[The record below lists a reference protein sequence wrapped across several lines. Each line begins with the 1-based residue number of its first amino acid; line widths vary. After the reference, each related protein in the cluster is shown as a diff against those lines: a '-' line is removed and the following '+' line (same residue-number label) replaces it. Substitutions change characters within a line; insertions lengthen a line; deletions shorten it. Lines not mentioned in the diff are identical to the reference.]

1 MPRKR
6 EKGTRAPNG
15 ASTIYKG
22 KDGYW
27 HGRVTV
33 GVRDDGKPDR
43 RHIKRVKEA
52 DVTRAVREL
61 EKLRD
66 RGQMRKPGQP
76 WTVEQWLTHWLDTIA
91 APSVRYKTLAYYRTA
106 IVKYLVPGIGAHK
119 VDRLEPEH
127 IEKLYARLRRDG
139 AQPATLQQ
147 IHRTLRAALNEAT
160 RRGRIGRNPILPV
173 KSPPVLEKEIEPLS
187 AADAQAV
194 LTVAA
199 GRRNGARW
207 AVALSLGL
215 RQGEA
220 LGLKWPDIEVIWH
233 HGCREADRCGVSTAA
248 DCPAR
253 QPTGTLTVRRALQ
266 RQSWQHGCEPAKPCG
281 RKRGAECP
289 TRHSGGLVVVEPK
302 SRAGRRVLSL
312 PTPLVWALLTHRE
325 TQDAERKRAA
335 QLWRDD
341 RWVFTQ
347 PTGQPTDPR
356 ADYDEWKALLTAA
369 GVREARLHDARHTAA
384 TMLLVLNVPSRT
396 VMDLMGWSQLSMTQ
410 RYQHVPDELRRDVAD
425 KLGRLLWVAD
435 DGEDDSGAASA
446 PVAPAS

>member
-1 MPRKR
+1 
-6 EKGTRAPNG
+6 
-15 ASTIYKG
+15 
-22 KDGYW
+22 
-27 HGRVTV
+27 
-33 GVRDDGKPDR
+33 
-43 RHIKRVKEA
+43 
-52 DVTRAVREL
+52 L
-61 EKLRD
+61 
-66 RGQMRKPGQP
+66 
-76 WTVEQWLTHWLDTIA
+76 
-91 APSVRYKTLAYYRTA
+91 
-106 IVKYLVPGIGAHK
+106 
-119 VDRLEPEH
+119 
-127 IEKLYARLRRDG
+127 
-139 AQPATLQQ
+139 
-147 IHRTLRAALNEAT
+147 
-160 RRGRIGRNPILPV
+160 
-173 KSPPVLEKEIEPLS
+173 
-187 AADAQAV
+187 
-194 LTVAA
+194 
-199 GRRNGARW
+199 
-207 AVALSLGL
+207 
-215 RQGEA
+215 
-220 LGLKWPDIEVIWH
+220 
-233 HGCREADRCGVSTAA
+233 TAA

-253 QPTGTLTVRRALQ
+253 RPTGTLTVRRALQ

-289 TRHSGGLVVVEPK
+289 ARHSGGLVVVEPK

-325 TQDAERKRAA
+325 TQDVERKRAA

-435 DGEDDSGAASA
+435 GGEDDSGAASA
-446 PVAPAS
+446 PVAPA

>member
-1 MPRKR
+1 M
-6 EKGTRAPNG
+6 NG
-15 ASTIYKG
+15 A
-22 KDGYW
+22 
-27 HGRVTV
+27 
-33 GVRDDGKPDR
+33 
-43 RHIKRVKEA
+43 
-52 DVTRAVREL
+52 EL
-61 EKLRD
+61 SPKLRPTT
-66 RGQMRKPGQP
+66 RSGSNHP
-76 WTVEQWLTHWLDTIA
+76 A
-91 APSVRYKTLAYYRTA
+91 
-106 IVKYLVPGIGAHK
+106 
-119 VDRLEPEH
+119 
-127 IEKLYARLRRDG
+127 RDG

-173 KSPPVLEKEIEPLS
+173 KSPPVIEKEIEPLS

-199 GRRNGARW
+199 NRRNGARW

-233 HGCREADRCGVSTAA
+233 HGCGEADRCGVSTAA

-281 RKRGAECP
+281 RRRGAECP

-302 SRAGRRVLSL
+302 SRAGRRVVSL
-312 PTPLVWALLTHRE
+312 PTPLVWALLAHRE
-325 TQDAERKRAA
+325 AQDAERKRAA
-335 QLWRDD
+335 QLWRDE

-369 GVREARLHDARHTAA
+369 GVREARLQRCAAHSSNHVARA
-384 TMLLVLNVPSRT
+384 
-396 VMDLMGWSQLSMTQ
+396 Q
-410 RYQHVPDELRRDVAD
+410 RAVAD
-425 KLGRLLWVAD
+425 GHGSDGLVAAQHDGNLPARRGRSLSVLGAYHRNGSYLLKARW
-435 DGEDDSGAASA
+435 ERI
-446 PVAPAS
+446 